1 MSPSPIPV
9 RATAA
14 ISVQSLSK
22 IFKDKKRGELR
33 AVDGVSFGVHP
44 GEIFGLLG
52 PNGAGK
58 TTTLRLIATLLKPTS
73 GTANLGGYDIVREP
87 EKVREQIGFLA
98 GETGLYAR
106 LTPRE
111 ILRFFGE
118 MHGMSGATL

>member
-1 MSPSPIPV
+1 MIQVQEITKSFRDPKRGTRLAVDRVSFEV
-9 RATAA
+9 RA
-14 ISVQSLSK
+14 
-22 IFKDKKRGELR
+22 
-33 AVDGVSFGVHP
+33 

-58 TTTLRLIATLLKPTS
+58 TTTLRLISTLLKPTS
-73 GTANLGGYDIVREP
+73 GTAVLGGYDIVAEP
-87 EKVREQIGFLA
+87 AKVREQIGFLA